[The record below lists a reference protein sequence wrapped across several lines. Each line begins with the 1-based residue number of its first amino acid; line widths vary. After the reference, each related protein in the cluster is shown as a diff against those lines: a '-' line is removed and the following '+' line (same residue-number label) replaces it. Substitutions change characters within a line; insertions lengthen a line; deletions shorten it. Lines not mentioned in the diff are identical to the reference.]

1 MLSFH
6 RNSLLVKIFFKN
18 ALTLLVRGA
27 QCNVPALFSEGFFSM
42 KKGVWWSEIYRIR
55 KIAPGTQA
63 TFKCPSLS
71 GLTFNPIINETIS
84 THFLVFEAFEC
95 K

>member
-1 MLSFH
+1 MVTLRVGNADYWFA
-6 RNSLLVKIFFKN
+6 LKKIN
-18 ALTLLVRGA
+18 ANGA
-27 QCNVPALFSEGFFSM
+27 GRYNVPALFSEGFFSM

-63 TFKCPSLS
+63 TFKSPSLS